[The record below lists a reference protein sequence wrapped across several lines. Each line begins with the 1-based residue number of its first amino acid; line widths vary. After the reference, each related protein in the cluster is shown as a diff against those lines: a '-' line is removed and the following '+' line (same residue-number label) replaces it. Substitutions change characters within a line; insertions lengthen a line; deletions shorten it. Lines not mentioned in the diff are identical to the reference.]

1 MALQIIFQYQNADST
16 AHLNQRL
23 ARLVGPG
30 IYYGGT
36 LSYSAGATTCSRS
49 PVLAV
54 GYDGATIV
62 DNSAGT
68 IGFTA
73 AGTYHVVIRAKYN
86 VGGSPA
92 TPTISEEILTAVQY
106 AADPD
111 VNYLIIVGTVTT
123 GAGGVISSISYASRD
138 VVDALGRETVRGVVS
153 IVGDLPSPSPTTNRT
168 GDCYF
173 VIAAQGWYYW
183 TGAAWA
189 AALAAGSASR
199 QTAYDD
205 VGAGAGRTVTVN
217 NQAILDVQATTSQR
231 GKDIA
236 NAVRRIDKSGST
248 VAGGDIG
255 EDIKVRGDRDY
266 GGILI
271 RSRVSSGTAVQ
282 EDEPVTLVAAGNTIT
297 MTRPPVFTTAL
308 ERLCQ
313 LVEITGTTNNQD
325 GLYDFDWTGG
335 ANATI
340 KNLDGTSP
348 VLAADTGIANFYTI
362 RFCVGS
368 FLNRHLIASAAPG
381 CVIYHG
387 VASSA
392 SYVDTLH
399 LVDTTVL
406 HYIHKVVD
414 IATDVA
420 VKQDWIESG
429 GDYRSW
435 QNKYFATSYLDDQGG
450 YEYQSSIE
458 KYIWPTWESANG
470 ANVLSPY
477 SIWYWTSAGTDENND
492 DFGYWACI
500 TNNSSLTLI
509 TSDWPQ
515 GMSLHGIEVDWNATV
530 STTDIDFYAS
540 RQRQDGG
547 TGARDCGELWS
558 GSPKH
563 PVATGRRC
571 DTFIP
576 TVSYGKDAPS
586 GIVEGWTHGGSV
598 ATQESDKLCLQF
610 VSKSTNAKYI
620 YGVRLKILFN
630 TSCKWDG
637 REVAF

>member
-73 AGTYHVVIRAKYN
+73 AGTFHVVIRAKYN
-86 VGGSPA
+86 VGGSPS

-111 VNYLIIVGTVTT
+111 INYLIIEGTVTT

-138 VVDALGRETVRGVVS
+138 VVDALGRDTVRGVASV
-153 IVGDLPSPSPTTNRT
+153 IGDLPSPSPTTNRT

-173 VIAAQGWYYW
+173 VIAEQSWYYW

-205 VGAGAGRTVTVN
+205 VGSGAGRTVTVN

-236 NAVRRIDKSGST
+236 NAARRIDKSGST

-282 EDEPVTLVAAGNTIT
+282 EDEPVTLVAGGNTIT
-297 MTRPPVFTTAL
+297 MTRPPVFTLAL
-308 ERLCQ
+308 ERMCQ
-313 LVEITGTTNNQD
+313 FVEITGTTNNQD

-335 ANATI
+335 GNGTI
-340 KNLDGTSP
+340 KNLDNTSP

-368 FLNRHLIASAAPG
+368 FLNRHLIANLSPGILSYAGAAP
-381 CVIYHG
+381 
-387 VASSA
+387 SS
-392 SYVDTLH
+392 SYVDQIRLI
-399 LVDTTVL
+399 DTTAL
-406 HYIHKVVD
+406 HYVYQVID

-420 VKQDWIESG
+420 VKQDWVEIG

-435 QNKYFATSYLDDQGG
+435 QNRYYADNYLNDSGG
-450 YEYQSSIE
+450 FIYGQTIE
-458 KYIWPTWESANG
+458 KWIWPNWESAQVSDPFTG
-470 ANVLSPY
+470 WRFGP
-477 SIWYWTSAGTDENND
+477 TGTDPSTTECGIWECTNLGE
-492 DFGYWACI
+492 DFFAM
-500 TNNSSLTLI
+500 
-509 TSDWPQ
+509 TSDWPE
-515 GMSLHGIEVDWNATV
+515 GMSLRGIEVDWNCSGGSPAQLE
-530 STTDIDFYAS
+530 FYCG
-540 RQRQDGG
+540 RQRWN
-547 TGARDCGELWS
+547 TAGARTIYPLLNS
-558 GSPKH
+558 YPKT
-563 PVATGRRC
+563 PVATGRRK
-571 DTFIP
+571 DIYTP
-576 TVSYGKDAPS
+576 TKNYGRAAPS
-586 GIVEGWTHGGSV
+586 GITDAWTHGGSV
-598 ATQESDKLCLQF
+598 STQTSDKLVLRFYSGLTTNQKF
-610 VSKSTNAKYI
+610 VYA
-620 YGVRLKILFN
+620 VRILVRF
-630 TSCKWDG
+630 TAVCKWDG
-637 REVAF
+637 PGAI